1 MTTGDVFS
9 RAIDAFHAGNAV
21 QAERLFK
28 KLLTASPRH
37 VGGLNLLGALLT
49 QLGRWGEAELYLKR
63 ALRENTNSDATFY
76 NYGLALKGML
86 RPSEAIDQFDRA
98 LAINPSVA
106 DTWNNRGVALNDLGR
121 YREAIADFDKAISLN
136 PGYAQAYCN
145 KGNSLVNLKLIDEAL
160 PAYGAALDLAPG
172 LAEAWLGLGNVCA
185 ALRQFDE
192 AVAAY
197 DKALALKPELDLL
210 QGGRLHARQHLCDW
224 TNLEADTSNLLA
236 AIRRGRLVI
245 APFAVLSLSALPD
258 DHFRCAVLYAASRP
272 AVPGLR
278 TGEAYGHDRIRIA
291 YLSSDFREHP
301 VAAQILG
308 LLREHDRRRFEI
320 TAISTGSDDGSEL
333 RERIKG
339 AVDRFVDAAV
349 QSDQDIAHFIRQS
362 EIDIAV
368 DLNGLTA
375 GGRQGILARRP
386 APIQVNYLGYAG
398 TMGADFVDYVIAD
411 SVVVPMRDFLCF
423 SEKVVWLPGQLH
435 GRRRPA

>member
-185 ALRQFDE
+185 ALRRFDE

-224 TNLEADTSNLLA
+224 TDSQPDTSNLLA

-258 DHFRCAVLYAASRP
+258 DHFRCAVLYAASRLRFLGSGP
-272 AVPGLR
+272 ARP
-278 TGEAYGHDRIRIA
+278 TGTIASASPTSRRISASIQ
-291 YLSSDFREHP
+291 L
-301 VAAQILG
+301 
-308 LLREHDRRRFEI
+308 RRRFWGCSASMI
-320 TAISTGSDDGSEL
+320 G
-333 RERIKG
+333 G
-339 AVDRFVDAAV
+339 ASKSRPFRPVRTTFGAAG
-349 QSDQDIAHFIRQS
+349 AH
-362 EIDIAV
+362 
-368 DLNGLTA
+368 
-375 GGRQGILARRP
+375 QGCRRP
-386 APIQVNYLGYAG
+386 VRRCRGSKRSRHRPLHPAERDRYCGRSQWANCRRQARHS
-398 TMGADFVDYVIAD
+398 GATPGAH
-411 SVVVPMRDFLCF
+411 
-423 SEKVVWLPGQLH
+423 PGQLPRLCGH
-435 GRRRPA
+435 YGCRLR